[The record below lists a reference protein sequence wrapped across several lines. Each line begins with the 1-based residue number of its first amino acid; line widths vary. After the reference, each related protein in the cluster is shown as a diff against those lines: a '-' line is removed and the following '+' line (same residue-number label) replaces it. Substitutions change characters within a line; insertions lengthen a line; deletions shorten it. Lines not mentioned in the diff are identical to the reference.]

1 MKIGI
6 VTLVGNYNYG
16 NRLQNYAM
24 TELLESYGHEVD
36 TLVFPRRSDISFH
49 RLKYKVNCLLG
60 RVQDPEKSISPERLQ
75 RFKKFNE
82 SLSFVSVHGDY
93 GKLNDAYDA
102 FVVGSDQVW
111 NPEFINDYNAY
122 FLRFAE
128 PSKRIAVAASF
139 GVSSIPDNVRDIYAE
154 CLGGFKS
161 ISVREEAGVSL
172 VRQLAGKEDCC
183 CVIDPTLALSD
194 TEWKCAACNDLNP
207 DKPYIFSYMLG
218 GITAEQEN
226 YLHVACAN
234 NGMQLVLLSD
244 RDNSS
249 QLPAG
254 PADFIGLIDGADQVI
269 TNSFH
274 GAVISSILKKPLQ
287 VMKKNGNDPTFSR
300 LSTLSAKLGLG
311 FECNEGSIAFTAK
324 YDRLDEKLKDERE
337 ALACYLNQ
345 AGLTGKVQ

>member
-24 TELLESYGHEVD
+24 TKLLESCGHEVD
-36 TLVFPRRSDISFH
+36 TLVFPKRPDYSLQ

-82 SLSFVSVHGDY
+82 SLSFASVDGAY
-93 GKLNDAYDA
+93 SKLNDIYDA

-111 NPEFINDYNAY
+111 NPEFINDYDAY

-128 PSKRIAVAASF
+128 PSKRMAIAASF
-139 GVSSIPDNVRDIYAE
+139 GVSSIPDKVKDVYTD
-154 CLGGFKS
+154 CLGALKS
-161 ISVREEAGVSL
+161 ISVRESAGVSL
-172 VRQLAGKEDCC
+172 VRELTGREDCC
-183 CVIDPTLALSD
+183 CVIDPTLALTD
-194 TEWKCAACNDLNP
+194 AEWKHAACHDLNP

-226 YLHVACAN
+226 YLHSACADK
-234 NGMQLVLLSD
+234 GMQLVLLSD
-244 RDNSS
+244 RDSSS

-254 PADFIGLIDGADQVI
+254 PAEFVGLIDGADQVI

-300 LSTLSAKLGLG
+300 LLTLSTKLGLG
-311 FECNEGSIAFTAK
+311 FEADDGSIAFTAK
-324 YDRLDEKLKDERE
+324 YDYLDEKLKGERE
-337 ALACYLNQ
+337 ALARYLNK
-345 AGLTGKVQ
+345 AGLINKVQ